1 MGQVL
6 IDSSAGNYGV
16 AYSEAI
22 NTLAGGYVSRDLS
35 GLAKNCAPTYGN
47 DSKTAS
53 ATTYV
58 DSERSLAIDREA
70 EETKVFTQLLE
81 AYKKNPTPENRAA
94 IYNNPKYAYHVRQ
107 RTKFNPFTTEIAV
120 MMNDEAEF
128 FARCA
133 QGTGDIKTAANTL
146 VHNRNKAMIAAL
158 RADSVLRQ
166 TTDFYGVSSDNDM
179 ADTLPDICKTEF
191 TVGDDEAYLTVDQ
204 LLEVAGK
211 IDLIEDW
218 VGSRVAIIHPSMKA
232 DFLRFNLD
240 TIANQMF
247 VPGNDVIKSRKFEG
261 YAGFSFLTSQ
271 YARLDEV
278 LIFEPNATIGRVH
291 WFDRVKSGS
300 SRDTKWQQEFLY
312 QTVEQFKRIDDYRM
326 HKITLKN
333 TALKAKAD
341 AMTPFAGTGAV
352 VS

>member
-6 IDSSAGNYGV
+6 IDSATGNYGV

-47 DSKTAS
+47 DSKTMG

-70 EETKVFTQLLE
+70 EEAKVFTQLLE

-133 QGTGDIKTAANTL
+133 QQTGDIKTASNTL
-146 VHNRNKAMIAAL
+146 VHNRNKAFIKAL
-158 RADSVLRQ
+158 RADEVVRQ
-166 TTDFYGVSSDNDM
+166 TTDFYGVSSDNDT
-179 ADTLPDICKTEF
+179 ADTLPEICKTTIASDEF
-191 TVGDDEAYLTVDQ
+191 LTVDH

-218 VGSRVAIIHPSMKA
+218 VGTRMAIIHPTMKA
-232 DFLRFNLD
+232 NFLRNNIE
-240 TIANQMF
+240 TIANQLF
-247 VPGNDVIKSRKFEG
+247 VPGNDVIKSRSFEG
-261 YAGFSFLTSQ
+261 YAGFTFLTSQ

-278 LIFEPNATIGRVH
+278 LIFEPNATVGRVH
-291 WFDRVKSGS
+291 WFDRVKGGA
-300 SRDTKWQQEFLY
+300 SRDTKWQQELLY
-312 QTVEQFKRIDDYRM
+312 QTCEQFKRIDDYRM
-326 HKITLKN
+326 HKIVF
-333 TALKAKAD
+333 TALKSAAD
-341 AMTPFAGTGAV
+341 AATPFAATGAV
-352 VS
+352 V